1 MQVTLQTNGSDCGI
15 YAIAFATALC
25 LGQSPGLL
33 QFDESRMISHLAKCL
48 EQGTFTMFPVC
59 QTRRQIQIKATCVL
73 DVYCA
78 CRMPSLPDT
87 DMIECTSCKKC
98 FMCCVCHQVLQ
109 FLNVH
114 LYLGFV
120 IVVIRMYM
128 LLPASEG
135 PWS

>member
-87 DMIECTSCKKC
+87 DMIECTSCKKWLHVL
-98 FMCCVCHQVLQ
+98 CVSPSTSVLECSSLPWFCDSCH
-109 FLNVH
+109 
-114 LYLGFV
+114 
-120 IVVIRMYM
+120 
-128 LLPASEG
+128 
-135 PWS
+135 